1 MVTSIKDFIVTC
13 ILGFVTI
20 FMNIIYI
27 IAFVILG
34 FFLIL
39 IWTFGKIGNC
49 KVGKFKDLFNIKKL

>member
-1 MVTSIKDFIVTC
+1 MMASIKDFIVTC
-13 ILGFVTI
+13 LLGFVTI

-27 IAFVILG
+27 IAFVILA

-49 KVGKFKDLFNIKKL
+49 KVGKFKDLFNINKL